1 VEAFRL
7 GARGVVMKESTT
19 TFLRKSIDAV
29 MSGEYL
35 FNTEKV
41 SNPAQ
46 WLEDLRRK
54 EEKKTFGL
62 TPRELEIVS
71 AVVAGWSNKEIAK
84 YFKLN
89 KDSVEQHLI
98 DIYEK
103 VGVSTRLEL
112 ALFAVN
118 SQLPLKSI
126 V

>member
-29 MSGEYL
+29 MSGEYW